1 MISHFSVAALDVL
14 GFLLWQTILEI
25 PTAEH
30 VQKKKGQNK
39 NPNEK
44 KTHFQIIL
52 WLLGHI

>member
-1 MISHFSVAALDVL
+1 MIIHFSVAALDVL